1 MKTIAQLHRPVGSVK
16 LYKIKHL
23 FSPQSMWIYV
33 FGLLWFY
40 DIDNVFVCKRPTSAK
55 RWKSVDFGLDGLVS
69 HILQHAVHV
78 KVFRPK

>member
-1 MKTIAQLHRPVGSVK
+1 
-16 LYKIKHL
+16 
-23 FSPQSMWIYV
+23 MWIYV